1 MLTEIR
7 NRSSGVFAYVIAAL
21 IIIPMAFWGIQ
32 EYAGT
37 SADVPVATVGDQQ
50 ITQAAYRA
58 QLSSQQQRMR
68 QAMGSQI
75 NNDFLNSEGFKQ
87 NVLQQMLN
95 RAVLEHVA
103 VEQNYRIGDQQ
114 LSEAIKQSDLFKTDG
129 KFDSIAYE
137 QYVLSTQQFSKST
150 YETALRTDK
159 ILGQITAGYQES
171 AVVLPD
177 EIRFL
182 LEIQAEKRSFDVLTV
197 KQQDYVADVTLSEDE
212 VLAYYND
219 NQDSFLEQEKV
230 SLNFVELDMDKISET
245 VEVSED
251 ELLAIYEQDTERY
264 ISTEKRETRHILLST
279 TGAED
284 ETEQLAKANDLVSQL
299 KAGADFAELAK
310 EHSQDPG
317 SASRGG
323 SLGLVAHD
331 QMVEEFEQA
340 TFGLQQDEISQPI
353 KTQFGYHIIQV
364 QKIQLP
370 EQQSFA
376 DVRFDLMQE
385 ERDRQSEDLLLDQ
398 LNQLRDL
405 AFEHPEG
412 LDAIVE
418 EMQLEI
424 LTTEQFDRNVGQG
437 IASSASVRNAAFAEE
452 ILVDEVNSEPIEV
465 ADGQYVVIRKASY
478 QPSEPKALD
487 SIRDQI
493 STLLTTQK
501 ATEAAQQA
509 GEKLL
514 ENAADNWQSLSVDPA
529 LNITSHTVALIDKN
543 RVVAPEVLQQVATMQ
558 LRDGASSVSS
568 VTSRNGDFYILRLTA
583 VQAGNVDNI
592 DEQIKDS
599 TRRILTQRN
608 GQSLVSTY
616 IQSLSDELAPAI
628 NNDLL

>member
-37 SADVPVATVGDQQ
+37 SANIPVATVGDQQ

-58 QLSSQQQRMR
+58 QLSNQQQRMR
-68 QAMGSQI
+68 QAMGNQV
-75 NNDFLNSEGFKQ
+75 NNDFLNSDNFKQ
-87 NVLQQMLN
+87 DVLQQMIN

-103 VEQNYRIGDQQ
+103 AQQNYRISDEQ
-114 LSEAIKQSDLFKTDG
+114 LSEAIKDSDLFKTDG

-137 QYVLSTQQFSKST
+137 QYVLSTQQFSKAT
-150 YETALRTDK
+150 YETALRQDK

-197 KQQDYVADVTLSEDE
+197 KQEGFIADVILSDEDIQ
-212 VLAYYND
+212 AYYND
-219 NQDSFLEQEKV
+219 NQDSFLEQEKI

-245 VEVSED
+245 VDVSED

-264 ISTEKRETRHILLST
+264 ISAEKRETRHILLST

-284 ETEQLAKANDLVSQL
+284 DTEQLAKANDLVSQL
-299 KAGADFAELAK
+299 KAGADFAELA
-310 EHSQDPG
+310 EQHSQDPG

-323 SLGLVAHD
+323 SLGLVEHE
-331 QMVEEFEQA
+331 QMVAEFEQA
-340 TFGLQQDEISQPI
+340 TFSLEQDEISKPI

-376 DVRFDLMQE
+376 DVRFELMQE
-385 ERDRQSEDLLLDQ
+385 ERDRQAEELLLDQ
-398 LNQLRDL
+398 LNQLRNL
-405 AFEHPEG
+405 AFEHPAS

-418 EMQLEI
+418 EMQLEV
-424 LTTEQFDRNVGQG
+424 LTSEQFDRNTGQG
-437 IASSASVRNAAFAEE
+437 IANSALVRNTAFAEE
-452 ILVDEVNSEPIEV
+452 ILVDEVNSEPIEI

-478 QPSEPKALD
+478 QPSEPKALA
-487 SIRDQI
+487 SVKDQI
-493 STLLTTQK
+493 SALLTTQK
-501 ATEAAQQA
+501 ATEAAQDA
-509 GEKLL
+509 GEKLI
-514 ENAADNWQSLSVDPA
+514 ENALDNWQSLSVDPT
-529 LNITSHTVALIDKN
+529 LNSTSHTVSLIDKN
-543 RVVAPEVLQQVATMQ
+543 RVVAPEILQQVATMQ
-558 LRDGASSVSS
+558 LADGAASMSSVSG
-568 VTSRNGDFYILRLTA
+568 RNGDFYILRLTA
-583 VQAGNVDNI
+583 VQAGDINSI

-599 TRRILTQRN
+599 TRRILMQRN
-608 GQSLVSTY
+608 GQSLVSSY
-616 IQSLSDELAPAI
+616 IQSLSNELAPAI
-628 NNDLL
+628 NTDLL